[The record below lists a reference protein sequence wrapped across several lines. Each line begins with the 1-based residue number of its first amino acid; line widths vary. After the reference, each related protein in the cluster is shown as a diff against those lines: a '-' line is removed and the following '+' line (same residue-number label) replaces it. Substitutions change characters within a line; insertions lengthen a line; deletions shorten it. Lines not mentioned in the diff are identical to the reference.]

1 MNAHTPGGRGLPLYA
16 RISLITV
23 GIVAFFDI
31 LYVGRDIIVPLI
43 FALILAILL
52 NPLVDFLT
60 GKGLNRVIAILLS
73 VLLAL
78 AAIGGLAY
86 FIVFEIGMFSD
97 TLPSLESRF
106 SELLE
111 QLIRWLS
118 STFNIA
124 ELKILAWLESA
135 KAETMSNSTAF
146 VGRTLGTIS
155 GALVLVF
162 LIPVYIF
169 LIIYYK
175 SRLLEFI
182 AMISKDTRHHIVTEV
197 LSESQTLI
205 QRHLTGILLEAVA
218 VAVLNAVGL
227 LVIGIDYAVLIAII
241 GAILNMIPFIG
252 GLVAICLPVFMAL
265 VTRSPAEAFWVL
277 VLYVSVLVVDNYFL
291 FPRIVSSRVKVNAL
305 VSIASVLVG
314 GSLWGIPGMFLSL
327 PIIAIMKVIFDRVE
341 PLKPFGHLIG
351 AESSHVKR
359 N

>member
-1 MNAHTPGGRGLPLYA
+1 MSAYTNGKDLPLYV

-43 FALILAILL
+43 FALLLAILL
-52 NPLVDFLT
+52 NPLVNYLT
-60 GKGLNRVIAILLS
+60 NKGLNRIIAILLS

-78 AAIGGLAY
+78 AIIGGLVY
-86 FIVFEIGMFSD
+86 FIAYEIG
-97 TLPSLESRF
+97 TF
-106 SELLE
+106 SESLPGLKGRVTVLIS

-118 STFNIA
+118 TSFNVP
-124 ELKILAWLESA
+124 EFKILQWLERA
-135 KAETMSNSTAF
+135 KAEVMSNSTAF

-175 SRLLEFI
+175 KRLLEFI
-182 AMISKDTRHHIVTEV
+182 TMASKRTRHALVTDV

-205 QRHLTGILLEAVA
+205 QRHLTGILLEAIVVA
-218 VAVLNAVGL
+218 TLNATGL
-227 LVIGIDYAVLIAII
+227 FIIGINYAILIALV

-252 GLVAICLPVFMAL
+252 GIVAISIPVFMAL

-277 VLYVSVLVVDNYFL
+277 ILYVVVLALDNYFL

-305 VSIASVLVG
+305 ISIISVLVG
-314 GSLWGIPGMFLSL
+314 GSLWGVPGMFLAL

-351 AESSHVKR
+351 DKHPRHIKS
-359 N
+359 

>member
-1 MNAHTPGGRGLPLYA
+1 MNAHPPTGRELPLYA

-52 NPLVDFLT
+52 NPLVNYLT
-60 GKGLNRVIAILLS
+60 RKGLNRVIAILVA

-78 AAIGGLAY
+78 AVMGGLVY
-86 FIVFEIGMFSD
+86 FIAYEIGMFSD
-97 TLPSLESRF
+97 SLPGLESRF
-106 SELLE
+106 SALLR
-111 QLIRWLS
+111 QFIRWISLS
-118 STFNIA
+118 FNIA
-124 ELKILAWLESA
+124 ELKILAWLEAA
-135 KAETMSNSTAF
+135 KAEIMSNSTAF

-155 GALVLVF
+155 GGLVLVF

-175 SRLLEFI
+175 TRLLEFI
-182 AMISKDTRHHIVTEV
+182 TMVSKRTRHTIVTEV
-197 LSESQTLI
+197 LSESQVLI
-205 QRHLTGILLEAVA
+205 QRHLTGILLEALA
-218 VAVLNAVGL
+218 VAVLNATGL
-227 LVIGIDYAVLIAII
+227 LIIGIDYAVLIAVV

-252 GLVAICLPVFMAL
+252 GMVAISIPVFMAL

-277 VLYVSVLVVDNYFL
+277 VLYVVVLVVDNYFL

-305 VSIASVLVG
+305 VSIVSVLVG

-351 AESSHVKR
+351 AKSPRHAKH
-359 N
+359 